1 MKNTE
6 ALKKNYEFARIYR
19 KGRFYPGKYL
29 VLYLLNNNMEINRLG
44 VSVGKKLGKSVRRN
58 RVKRLIRES
67 YRNCEPFIPVG
78 LDIVITARKVETEYS
93 FASILKELRFLL
105 KKAGAYN
112 REKWDTSGNSL

>member
-6 ALKKNYEFARIYR
+6 RLKKNYEFARIYR

-29 VLYLLNNNMEINRLG
+29 VLYLLNNGTEINRLG
-44 VSVGKKLGKSVRRN
+44 VSVSKKIGKSVKRN

-67 YRNCEPFIPVG
+67 YRLLEPYIPVG

-93 FASILKELRFLL
+93 FAEILKEMRFLF
-105 KKAGAYN
+105 KKVCAFDK
-112 REKWDTSGNSL
+112 EKWDASRNS